1 MTALREK
8 WIAGAGIDVYDI
20 EPLPADHPFWHEPRI
35 TVTPH
40 SSALTLRD
48 EAISQ
53 VADKIGALA
62 RGETVSGIVHVGR
75 GY

>member
-1 MTALREK
+1 T
-8 WIAGAGIDVYDI
+8 I
-20 EPLPADHPFWHEPRI
+20 
-35 TVTPH
+35 TPH
-40 SSALTLRD
+40 SSALTLRE

-62 RGETVSGIVHVGR
+62 RGETVSGVVHVGR